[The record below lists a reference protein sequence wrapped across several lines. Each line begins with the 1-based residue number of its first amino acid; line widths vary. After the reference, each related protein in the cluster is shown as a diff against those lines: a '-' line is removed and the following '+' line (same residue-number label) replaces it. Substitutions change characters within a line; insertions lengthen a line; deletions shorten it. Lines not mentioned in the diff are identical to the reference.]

1 MITINFVNS
10 KLGHFSLIA
19 RQFHIQNIYTNP
31 KTVIYVTNQRGI
43 VLKHKQ

>member
-1 MITINFVNS
+1 MITISFVNS
-10 KLGHFSLIA
+10 KLGHLRLIT
-19 RQFHIQNIYTNP
+19 RQFHIQNIYTNL